1 MGLGALGNALD
12 TASSILGGPAQ
23 GGAGAAAP
31 VTPVFRNGENLGER
45 PEDMGGAQPP
55 NDQTVHDIGAPI
67 EFIHFGYVH
76 PDSSLHFVHPNI
88 ADDTKTP
95 KLGEGPGSRAI
106 MFRDALERE
115 VILLGGFID
124 YCQKVLKEKEDSQGG
139 LGQAMAF
146 AGSLLGGGAG
156 DSGPKAADLNS
167 IFSSA
172 QSAAT
177 PINTGSIEYKPI
189 HQAGIDLQTA
199 RQQYQEFRKK
209 LQQPPSDGG
218 GGLLGQVQAL
228 AGAAGEAGKILKIV
242 QGVAFKA
249 FDIYVRTFAEIAG
262 GDKGGGKDAAYP
274 AWEQVI
280 ESACHAMT
288 IAAIKGNVDPD
299 TATPIFPVW
308 FPKPADQQQAAPSSY
323 DSGVAGDAEKE
334 IDGVK
339 KTVKDAQKDV
349 KDFLEGEPVDCPGTA
364 FLVQAFSL
372 SLDQD
377 DHGKPVLD
385 QPPKPPQDPGAPV
398 IAAFKAVLKIDDSLP
413 GFLETLIKEIMQLN
427 TDFIQAVYQKLMQTE
442 PKASIDARAMF
453 EAGRKRM
460 LQRLLNMLLDQ
471 VAILKKLATG
481 SFNVQDQK
489 VGPGHF
495 IDQGMDLLNQ
505 KFASQLDVV
514 LQITMKELAEELQAA
529 RKNAQSNKSLTME
542 AYLGVLPYLLAV
554 LFRDTFFPIWDMVMK
569 EVFATIGG
577 PVGSAVNAA
586 LDAMKSIKSVVDTA
600 RDYKKRAEAMP
611 KVAGD
616 ALSRG
621 VGTGDKSGNIA
632 QDQDDFNK
640 AKALEADRGSGSW
653 DSGGGKAPDAPPF
666 PLSGRLPAAK
676 GVDITLDEWNQ
687 VKPNWKYIPTL
698 PSGP

>member
-1 MGLGALGNALD
+1 MGLGALGSALD
-12 TASSILGGPAQ
+12 TASSVLGGPAK
-23 GGAGAAAP
+23 GGAGAAPA
-31 VTPVFRNGENLGER
+31 VTPVFQNGESLGER

-88 ADDTKTP
+88 ADDTQNP

-115 VILLGGFID
+115 VILLGSFID
-124 YCQKVLKEKEDSQGG
+124 YCQKVLKEKEESQGG

-146 AGSLLGGGAG
+146 AGSLLGGGPG

-167 IFSSA
+167 IFSAA

-177 PINTGSIEYKPI
+177 PVNTSSIQYKPI

-199 RQQYQEFRKK
+199 RQQYHEFRKK
-209 LQQPPSDGG
+209 LQQPPSDDGG

-249 FDIYVRTFAEIAG
+249 FDVYVRVFAELAG
-262 GDKGGGKDAAYP
+262 GDKGGAYP

-288 IAAIKGNVDPD
+288 MAAIKGNVSPD

-308 FPKPADQQQAAPSSY
+308 FPKPADQQQAAPPSY
-323 DSGVAGDAEKE
+323 SSGVVGDAQKE
-334 IDGVK
+334 VDDVK
-339 KTVKDAQKDV
+339 KTVEDTQKDI

-377 DHGKPVLD
+377 DQGKPTLD
-385 QPPKPPQDPGAPV
+385 QPPKPPKDPGAPV

-442 PKASIDARAMF
+442 PNARIDAQAMF
-453 EAGRKRM
+453 EAGRKRL
-460 LQRLLNMLLDQ
+460 LQRLLNMALDQ
-471 VAILKKLATG
+471 VSILKKLANE
-481 SFNVQDQK
+481 SFSVQGQK

-495 IDQGMDLLNQ
+495 MDEGMDLLNR
-505 KFASQLDVV
+505 KFANQLDVV
-514 LQITMKELAEELQAA
+514 LRITMKELAGELQAA
-529 RKNAQSNKSLTME
+529 RKNALSNKSLTME

-569 EVFATIGG
+569 EVFGTVGG
-577 PVGSAVNAA
+577 PVGSAVNSA

-632 QDQDDFNK
+632 QDEQDFND
-640 AKALEADRGSGSW
+640 AKALQADRGSGSW

-666 PLSGRLPAAK
+666 PLSARLPAAA
-676 GVDITLDEWNQ
+676 GVDIKLDEWNQ
-687 VKPNWKYIPTL
+687 VKPNWKYIPAL
-698 PSGP
+698 P